1 VKSFNAHRRT
11 GLRLSTFVIVIA
23 SLAAVATLAGCS
35 DGVRD
40 QQRSTASSAAKM
52 VASTEEVSLLFS
64 VLAPTME
71 VAADGTG
78 FRLTIP
84 ASSSTAWFTDRPVRN
99 AGSFTVAELVSLW
112 SAEEF
117 DVDPPNAAVVVTV
130 NDVQHQHV
138 VELSDPQTIGTNI
151 SFRAVDVGDDVGTDP
166 VANRAA
172 THDMFAGTFTDA
184 ELFIDNGTGSPCP
197 STITYSGFTPCLL
210 PANGKL
216 TFQATVNTHA
226 EVYAQISKVSP
237 SDPNTSGTYT
247 VAATSKTNQSIT
259 PWGSGSMT
267 DIVQYYS
274 GQLWTVQ
281 GGKVAV
287 YFTVGYLPESSDSGD
302 SGDHY

>member
-1 VKSFNAHRRT
+1 MDV
-11 GLRLSTFVIVIA
+11 
-23 SLAAVATLAGCS
+23 
-35 DGVRD
+35 
-40 QQRSTASSAAKM
+40 TADSN
-52 VASTEEVSLLFS
+52 
-64 VLAPTME
+64 
-71 VAADGTG
+71 G

-99 AGSFTVAELVSLW
+99 AGSFTAAELISIW

-130 NDVQHQHV
+130 NGVQHQHV

-151 SFRAVDVGDDVGTDP
+151 SFRAVDVGDDAETDP

-172 THDMFAGTFTDA
+172 THDMFAGTFKDA

-197 STITYSGFTPCLL
+197 SSMTYLSYTPCLL
-210 PANGKL
+210 PANAKL
-216 TFQATVNTHA
+216 TVQATFNPHY
-226 EVYAQISKVSP
+226 EVYGQISKVSP

-247 VAATSKTNQSIT
+247 VAATAKTNQSIT
-259 PWGSGSMT
+259 PWGSGPMT

-287 YFTVGYLPESSDSGD
+287 NFMVGYLSESGD
-302 SGDHY
+302 SGDDGDHY